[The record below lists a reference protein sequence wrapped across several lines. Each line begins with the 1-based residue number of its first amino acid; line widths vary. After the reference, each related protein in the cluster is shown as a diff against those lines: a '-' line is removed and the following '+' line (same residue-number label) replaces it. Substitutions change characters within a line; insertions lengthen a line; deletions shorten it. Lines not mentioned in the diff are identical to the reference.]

1 MKPVR
6 VLQILTCDDL
16 GGTEMMVAT
25 LVERLDRLL
34 VEPSVVT
41 LEPPGPIAERLGGM
55 GVPVRSLGGSGLAVA
70 FARLARI
77 LRHDRFEVV
86 NAYGFKSTAVVRFL
100 VRALA
105 PGTRFVS
112 GVRGLHVAELEEID
126 GTRSQAL
133 LRMERLGAGL
143 VDAYDANSRGAVEL
157 LARTGIDR
165 KRLHY
170 IANGI
175 DVESWP
181 AACPGQTADSAPTI
195 LCVARFVPRKR
206 HADLIEAV
214 ALLARSGLECRLV
227 MVGGGP
233 TLSESRRLAAR
244 LGLHAPRVTFRGPA
258 SPDEVRDLAVH
269 AHIFCLPSLWEG
281 MAGGVMEAMASGLP
295 VVGTDVNG
303 IADLVEPGRTGL
315 LVPPRNPLRLSQ
327 ALAEVLQDPGKRA
340 DWGAAG
346 RTRIRDHFGVDQM
359 VAAKERLFVSLGQ
372 TG

>member
-1 MKPVR
+1 
-6 VLQILTCDDL
+6 
-16 GGTEMMVAT
+16 MMVAT
-25 LVERLDRLL
+25 LVERLDRRL

-41 LEPPGPIAERLGGM
+41 LGPPGPVADRLRGTN
-55 GVPVRSLGGSGLAVA
+55 VPFRSLGGSGLGVA
-70 FARLARI
+70 FARLGRI
-77 LRHDRFEVV
+77 LHRERFEVV
-86 NAYGFKSTAVVRFL
+86 NAYGFKSTAVVRLL

-105 PGTRFVS
+105 PRTRFVS
-112 GVRGLHVAELEEID
+112 GVRGLHVTDIEKID
-126 GTRSQAL
+126 GVKSKAV
-133 LRMERLGAGL
+133 LRLEWLGASL

-165 KRLHY
+165 RRLHY

-175 DVESWP
+175 DAGSWP
-181 AACPGQTADSAPTI
+181 AASPADTATGAPVI
-195 LCVARFVPRKR
+195 LCVARFTPLKR

-214 ALLARSGLECRLV
+214 AGLVGAGHEFRLV

-233 TLSESRRLAAR
+233 TLPESRRLAAR
-244 LGLHAPRVTFRGPA
+244 LGLHGPQVTFHGPA
-258 SPDEVRDLAVH
+258 GPDEVRDLAAR

-281 MAGGVMEAMASGLP
+281 MAGAVMEAMASGLP

-315 LVPPRNPLRLSQ
+315 LVPPGDPLRLSQ
-327 ALAEVLQDPGKRA
+327 ALAELLEDPSKRA
-340 DWGAAG
+340 GWGAAG

-359 VAAKERLFVSLGQ
+359 VAAKQRLFLSLSV

>member
-1 MKPVR
+1 
-6 VLQILTCDDL
+6 
-16 GGTEMMVAT
+16 MVAT
-25 LVERLDRLL
+25 LMERVDRGLI
-34 VEPSVVT
+34 EPSVVT
-41 LEPPGPIAERLGGM
+41 LEPPGPVAERLAGT
-55 GVPVRSLGGSGLAVA
+55 GVSFRSLGGAGLAVA
-70 FARLARI
+70 FVRLGRI
-77 LRHDRFEVV
+77 LRRERFEVV

-112 GVRGLHVAELEEID
+112 GVRGLHMAELEDID
-126 GTRSQAL
+126 GAKSKTL
-133 LRMERLGAGL
+133 LRLERLGASL

-157 LARTGIDR
+157 LAGAGIDR
-165 KRLHY
+165 ARIHY

-181 AACPGQTADSAPTI
+181 AARPGGAAGCAPTI

-206 HADLIEAV
+206 HADLLEAV
-214 ALLARSGLECRLV
+214 ARLARSGVSFRLV

-233 TLSESRRLAAR
+233 TLSESRALAGR
-244 LGLHAPRVTFRGPA
+244 LGLHPPQVTFHGPA
-258 SPDEVRDLAVH
+258 NPGEVRNLVAD

-303 IADLVEPGRTGL
+303 IADLVQPGKTGL
-315 LVPPRNPLRLSQ
+315 LVPPRDPVLLSR
-327 ALAEVLQDPGKRA
+327 ALGELLADSSKRA
-340 DWGAAG
+340 SLGAAG

>member
-1 MKPVR
+1 
-6 VLQILTCDDL
+6 
-16 GGTEMMVAT
+16 MMVAT
-25 LVERLDRLL
+25 LVERLDRRL

-41 LEPPGPIAERLGGM
+41 LEPPGPVADRLAST
-55 GVPVRSLGGSGLAVA
+55 GVSFRSLGGSGLPVA
-70 FARLARI
+70 FARLGRI
-77 LRHDRFEVV
+77 LRRERFEVV
-86 NAYGFKSTAVVRFL
+86 NAYGFKSTAVVRLL

-105 PGTRFVS
+105 PRTRFVS
-112 GVRGLHVAELEEID
+112 GVRGLHVAELEDID
-126 GTRSQAL
+126 GAKSRAL
-133 LRMERLGAGL
+133 LRLERLGASL
-143 VDAYDANSRGAVEL
+143 VNAYDANSRGAVEL
-157 LARTGIDR
+157 LARTGIER

-181 AACPGQTADSAPTI
+181 AARPGDSTSSAPII

-206 HADLIEAV
+206 HADLLEAV
-214 ALLARSGLECRLV
+214 ARLASSGVQFRLV

-233 TLSESRRLAAR
+233 TLAQSRDLAAG
-244 LGLHAPRVTFRGPA
+244 LGLHPPRVTFRGPA
-258 SPDEVRDLAVH
+258 SPDEVRNLVAE

-315 LVPPRNPLRLSQ
+315 LVPPRDPARLSH
-327 ALAEVLQDPGKRA
+327 ALEELLEAPRKRA
-340 DWGAAG
+340 LWGAAG
-346 RTRIRDHFGVDQM
+346 RTRIREHFGVDQM
-359 VAAKERLFVSLGQ
+359 IAAKERLFVSLAQ

>member
-1 MKPVR
+1 M
-6 VLQILTCDDL
+6 LTCDGL

-25 LVERLDRLL
+25 LVERVDRELI
-34 VEPSVVT
+34 EPLVVT
-41 LEPPGPIAERLGGM
+41 LEPPGPVAERLAGA
-55 GVPVRSLGGSGLAVA
+55 GVSFRSLGGSGLAVA
-70 FARLARI
+70 FTRLGRI
-77 LRHDRFEVV
+77 LRRERFEVV

-100 VRALA
+100 VRTLA
-105 PGTRFVS
+105 PRTRFVS
-112 GVRGLHVAELEEID
+112 GVRGLHVAELEDID
-126 GTRSQAL
+126 GAKSKTL
-133 LRMERLGAGL
+133 LRLERLGASL

-165 KRLHY
+165 ARLHY

-181 AACPGQTADSAPTI
+181 AARPGEVAGSPPTI

-206 HADLIEAV
+206 HADLLQAV
-214 ALLARSGLECRLV
+214 ARLASSGVSFRLL

-233 TLSESRRLAAR
+233 TFSESRALADR
-244 LGLHAPRVTFRGPA
+244 LGLHAPQVTFHGPA
-258 SPDEVRDLAVH
+258 SPDEVRDLVAD
-269 AHIFCLPSLWEG
+269 AHIFCLASLWEG
-281 MAGGVMEAMASGLP
+281 MAGAVMEAMASGLP

-315 LVPPRNPLRLSQ
+315 LVPPGNPVALSQ
-327 ALAEVLQDPGKRA
+327 ALGDLLEDSTKRA
-340 DWGAAG
+340 SWGAAG
-346 RTRIRDHFGVDQM
+346 RTRIRDQFGVDQM